1 MTWMWPLGYWE
12 LKLLWPPSFRQ
23 SRKRVE
29 EGWSGGVPRS
39 HCGLCHS
46 PSSQLST
53 GVAITS
59 LTLSRVTVATSDRLL
74 GTTLHQGTLLN
85 CSNLEVQKKKRHR
98 GLGGGLVLGRGK
110 LRFYPILKS
119 SQRVLAK

>member
-1 MTWMWPLGYWE
+1 MTWTWPLGYWE
-12 LKLLWPPSFRQ
+12 LKLLWLPSGRAG
-23 SRKRVE
+23 SGWRK
-29 EGWSGGVPRS
+29 GGVVMS
-39 HCGLCHS
+39 LGSHS

-74 GTTLHQGTLLN
+74 SIILHQGTLLN

-98 GLGGGLVLGRGK
+98 GLGGGLVLGGR
-110 LRFYPILKS
+110 
-119 SQRVLAK
+119 